1 MVVDQSEPGTK
12 TKGNAKPWTIQEE
25 MIVCER
31 HQMFGNKWAEIAKN
45 LPLRDD
51 SMVKNFF
58 YSSIRKN
65 MRKIVKG
72 RISLDQQTNPDARR
86 VSLYFIEYV
95 KLNNQAYEDHK

>member
-1 MVVDQSEPGTK
+1 
-12 TKGNAKPWTIQEE
+12 
-25 MIVCER
+25 
-31 HQMFGNKWAEIAKN
+31 
-45 LPLRDD
+45 
-51 SMVKNFF
+51 MVKNFF

-95 KLNNQAYEDHK
+95 KLNNQAYEDHKQGRVSRTMSVLKKSGGEKYIIKKI